1 MARKKIGAI
10 IALDG
15 EREYK
20 QAVTNCNRALNQFKA
35 EMELVKAESE
45 GQEDSLESLG
55 RKHEVLSKVL
65 DAQKQKQEDV
75 KKGLD
80 HARESYGKMGGKI
93 DTRKNPWKKQQRN

>member
-45 GQEDSLESLG
+45 GQEDSLDSLG

-75 KKGLD
+75 KK
-80 HARESYGKMGGKI
+80 ASITPE
-93 DTRKNPWKKQQRN
+93 NPTVRWVEKLIP

>member
-45 GQEDSLESLG
+45 GQEESRTALDG
-55 RKHEVLSKVL
+55 NTKSCLKCWMHRSRSK
-65 DAQKQKQEDV
+65 
-75 KKGLD
+75 
-80 HARESYGKMGGKI
+80 KM
-93 DTRKNPWKKQQRN
+93 